1 MSMMNKRPENEEEGG
16 RETTER
22 ERGAS
27 SDLPPEGKRA
37 YKIRL
42 KVLNRE
48 TGITRDVDIAEARA
62 WDWDNPE
69 VWRIIGGWQIRSFQ
83 QLLNVLY
90 MKMEK
95 GCKEVV
101 ILEAPRFTMLAGG

>member
-1 MSMMNKRPENEEEGG
+1 M
-16 RETTER
+16 
-22 ERGAS
+22 
-27 SDLPPEGKRA
+27 
-37 YKIRL
+37 
-42 KVLNRE
+42 KVLDRE

-90 MKMEK
+90 MKMER
-95 GCKEVV
+95 GYKEVV
-101 ILEAPRFTMLAGG
+101 MLEAPRFTMLAGG